1 VLTKSVKFTEPGG
14 QVSVQCVTEPTQV
27 AVRVTDT
34 GCGIPAEQLEAVFEP
49 FVQLDRSLTRPV
61 EGTGLGLAISRHLA
75 RQMAGE
81 LIVTSTVG
89 QGSTFT
95 LLLHPAPAARGDRR
109 ASRRRA
115 GRTDAAD
122 RSSPRARLEL
132 TAPAAT
138 PARRRVVPHPPSTTA
153 RATARPS
160 TTGAG

>member
-1 VLTKSVKFTEPGG
+1 VRADPDKLRQILLNVLTNSVKFTEPGG
-14 QVSVQCVTEPTQV
+14 QVSVHCVTEPTQV

-95 LLLHPAPAARGDRR
+95 LILP
-109 ASRRRA
+109 RA
-115 GRTDAAD
+115 GTGGPADAAPDERTLRTDL
-122 RSSPRARLEL
+122 RLVRGSS
-132 TAPAAT
+132 
-138 PARRRVVPHPPSTTA
+138 
-153 RATARPS
+153 
-160 TTGAG
+160 